1 MNHIIATAAKSFASV
16 CARGTDFYRENAAEL
31 LQ

>member
-1 MNHIIATAAKSFASV
+1 MNHIVTTAAKAFASA